1 MKPLTPYIII
11 YKDQIHKNLNNFC
24 NKLKFKTEEIFYPV
38 KVNHNPEVINLLNK
52 AKCRFEAASINEIKL
67 LLNCGINPSEILYG
81 NPVKSKHDII
91 TANNLGI
98 NHFVADSFKE
108 IEKLSCFAPNSRIIF
123 RIEVSN
129 EGASW
134 KLTEKFGCSDAEVIL
149 IFEEATNKNLNPLGF
164 SFHVG
169 WNNKST
175 FNWEKVILHAE
186 DLRIK
191 LSKSGR
197 KIEIIDIGGG
207 FPGHD
212 EDSEIY
218 FEDISKKIL
227 PYLNH
232 WRNLGIKVITEPGS
246 YLIANAGILYST
258 VIEKIKRKE
267 KYWIFLDTGIF
278 QGFYWI
284 LGGLKYRIKNESKGN
299 PGELAEY
306 VITGPTC
313 DSFDIF
319 AKNAFLPTQTNVG
332 DIISISPAGAY
343 IQSAKNYNGF
353 EYPPEI
359 VR

>member
-1 MKPLTPYIII
+1 MRPLTPNIII
-11 YKDQIHKNLNNFC
+11 YKDQIHKNLDNFC
-24 NKLKFKTEEIFYPV
+24 NKLKFKTEEIFYPI
-38 KVNHNPEVINLLNK
+38 KVNNNPEVISLLDK
-52 AKCRFEAASINEIKL
+52 AKCRFEAASINEIQL
-67 LLNCGINPSEILYG
+67 LLNCGIDPSVILYG
-81 NPVKSKHDII
+81 NPVKSNHDII
-91 TANNLGI
+91 TAHNLGI
-98 NHFVADSFKE
+98 NLYVADSFKE
-108 IEKLSCFAPNSRIIF
+108 IQKLSLFAPNSNIIV

-134 KLTEKFGCSDAEVIL
+134 KLTEKFGCSDDEAKL

-169 WNNKST
+169 WNNKSIK
-175 FNWEKVILHAE
+175 NWEKVMLHAE
-186 DLRIK
+186 NLRIK
-191 LSKSGR
+191 LNKSGR
-197 KIEIIDIGGG
+197 RIQVIDIGGG
-207 FPGHD
+207 FPAHD

-218 FEDISKKIL
+218 FEEISQKIL

-232 WRNLGIKVITEPGS
+232 WRNSGIKVIAEPGS
-246 YLIANAGILYST
+246 YLMANAGFLYSS

-284 LGGLKYRIKNESKGN
+284 LGGLKYKIKNESIKN
-299 PGELAEY
+299 TGELTEFF
-306 VITGPTC
+306 ITGPTC

-319 AKNAFLPTQTNVG
+319 EKNAFLPAQTDVG

-343 IQSAKNYNGF
+343 IHSAQNYNGF